1 MEEKKKGFIK
11 KFVNEFKA
19 FALKGNVMDLAV
31 GVIIGAAF
39 QGIVT
44 SFTENFINP
53 IIGCIG
59 GADVEGKIH
68 LLGNQYINYGAFLTA
83 VINFIIMAFVIF
95 VIMKVI
101 NKLASLGKHEEPEKP
116 AEPPVDIVLLTEIR
130 DLLKA
135 QQAAEASKEE
145 QKAEEGS
152 YQVDIWKYSYEI
164 LEAKILKELPFEPQE
179 HASGIQ
185 FDGNRIV
192 NDYSI
197 VSVTMTIEDNND
209 ISPNKIETLNSHQ
222 LHVDKMQ
229 NTKTHKYE
237 LYMSSIGEEPDP
249 MDDFHYQMKYGEKSE
264 PVTLYYLVSDDDLT
278 EDANINLLLN
288 PMGAYGSKTTYKLK
302 DENTTVE
309 SVKKYAFIKLNDL
322 LRKSEEY

>member
-39 QGIVT
+39 QNIVT

-68 LLGNQYINYGAFLTA
+68 LLGSQYINYGAFLTA

-101 NKLASLGKHEEPEKP
+101 NKLASLGKHEESEKP

-135 QQAAEASKEE
+135 QQAAEANKEE
-145 QKAEEGS
+145 EKAKERLDLLKSMNSRPFWHYCEVCGAKVFCTAQDAFDAGWD
-152 YQVDIWKYSYEI
+152 YPPQLGRFGLLGPRTCGECDITS
-164 LEAKILKELPFEPQE
+164 
-179 HASGIQ
+179 
-185 FDGNRIV
+185 
-192 NDYSI
+192 
-197 VSVTMTIEDNND
+197 
-209 ISPNKIETLNSHQ
+209 
-222 LHVDKMQ
+222 
-229 NTKTHKYE
+229 
-237 LYMSSIGEEPDP
+237 
-249 MDDFHYQMKYGEKSE
+249 
-264 PVTLYYLVSDDDLT
+264 TLYWKVQQQAMPIVIESTLT
-278 EDANINLLLN
+278 KEELKTWRRIKNEPESLL
-288 PMGAYGSKTTYKLK
+288 
-302 DENTTVE
+302 
-309 SVKKYAFIKLNDL
+309 
-322 LRKSEEY
+322 

>member
-31 GVIIGAAF
+31 GVIIGVAF

-116 AEPPVDIVLLTEIR
+116 PVDIVLLTEIR

-145 QKAEEGS
+145 EKA
-152 YQVDIWKYSYEI
+152 
-164 LEAKILKELPFEPQE
+164 KE
-179 HASGIQ
+179 
-185 FDGNRIV
+185 
-192 NDYSI
+192 
-197 VSVTMTIEDNND
+197 
-209 ISPNKIETLNSHQ
+209 
-222 LHVDKMQ
+222 
-229 NTKTHKYE
+229 
-237 LYMSSIGEEPDP
+237 
-249 MDDFHYQMKYGEKSE
+249 
-264 PVTLYYLVSDDDLT
+264 
-278 EDANINLLLN
+278 
-288 PMGAYGSKTTYKLK
+288 
-302 DENTTVE
+302 
-309 SVKKYAFIKLNDL
+309 
-322 LRKSEEY
+322 